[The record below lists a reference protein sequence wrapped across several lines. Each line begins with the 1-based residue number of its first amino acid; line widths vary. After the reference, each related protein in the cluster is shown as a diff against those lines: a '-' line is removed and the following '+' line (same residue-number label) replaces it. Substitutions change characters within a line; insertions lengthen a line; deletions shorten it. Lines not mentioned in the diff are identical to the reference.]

1 MGPAE
6 DSSSSAGGGG
16 AALANAGCLGLVE
29 PLLPLLLAAAALAK
43 NGDLVAGGDV
53 GDCACVVS
61 SCRRVRVRVVW
72 S

>member
-1 MGPAE
+1 
-6 DSSSSAGGGG
+6 
-16 AALANAGCLGLVE
+16 LANAGCLGLVE